1 MDRIMSWITK
11 SGDVRVAEDKKWLNS
26 LRSAVI
32 GPHPSPPPLRQG
44 REILY
49 TVTEFRMLPPLPQR
63 GRAGVGADDS
73 RAEGM
78 IERTR

>member
-26 LRSAVI
+26 LRSTVI

-49 TVTEFRMLPPLPQR
+49 TVTEFGCSLPCRSGGGLGWGPMT
-63 GRAGVGADDS
+63 V
-73 RAEGM
+73 
-78 IERTR
+78 ERRD